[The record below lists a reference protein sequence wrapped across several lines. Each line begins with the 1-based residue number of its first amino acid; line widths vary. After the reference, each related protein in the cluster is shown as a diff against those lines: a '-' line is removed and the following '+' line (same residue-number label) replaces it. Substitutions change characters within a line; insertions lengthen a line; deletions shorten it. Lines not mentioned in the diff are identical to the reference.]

1 MEQKTTKTNFN
12 IQLNEIKLMK
22 SSDNPYLTGMY
33 RQISIKWHQLFTTSL
48 ENWII
53 SVHVGKGADIGR
65 PWLTVVEL
73 GSSNSIFVVGQFQHF
88 VEGLENEQ

>member
-1 MEQKTTKTNFN
+1 MPRALQNY
-12 IQLNEIKLMK
+12 
-22 SSDNPYLTGMY
+22 SV
-33 RQISIKWHQLFTTSL
+33 

-73 GSSNSIFVVGQFQHF
+73 GSSNSIFVARQFQHF
-88 VEGLENEQ
+88 VEGLKRGPVNKEGLYHHSQNQNSNDVTSFR